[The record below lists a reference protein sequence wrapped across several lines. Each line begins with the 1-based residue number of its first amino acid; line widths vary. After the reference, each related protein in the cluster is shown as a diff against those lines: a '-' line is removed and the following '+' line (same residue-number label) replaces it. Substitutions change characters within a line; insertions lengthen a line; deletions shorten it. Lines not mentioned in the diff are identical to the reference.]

1 MGRDPS
7 QMCRSV
13 IPSRP
18 VPTLTRGVLPP
29 AAERQFAM
37 RMGATTFE
45 VPSSH
50 VAMIFHPDDVSKFIE
65 TAAVSGRA

>member
-1 MGRDPS
+1 M
-7 QMCRSV
+7 
-13 IPSRP
+13 
-18 VPTLTRGVLPP
+18 RGVIPP

-50 VAMIFHPDDVSKFIE
+50 VAMISHPDAVSKLIE